1 MDDVWDHGAWEGVL
15 KIPLVNAAA
24 SYSRVIITTR
34 DEGVARRMRATW
46 PYHHVD
52 TLTPDDAWSLLK
64 KQLPNGLCQLPY
76 LQLLQVNRAP
86 CIKRVGTGFLQDAA
100 VPFPRLNKMI
110 LIGMVEWE
118 EWEWEEQVK
127 AMPRLEKLV
136 LGNCKLK
143 RVPPGL
149 ACNARALKFLVLQG
163 VQLVS
168 YLENFPFVVELEVI
182 RSPGLER
189 ITNLPSL
196 QKLTII
202 NCSKLKVLDRIPVLE
217 RLVLEDYAM
226 EKLPEYMQDIK
237 SRHLQLDCR
246 VWLLAQLAAGQSGT
260 EWDKFSHVEHVNAY
274 AHHGSNRRK
283 WYMVY
288 TKRDNFKL
296 DSNISS
302 SAVFQETLSSS
313 MVDAEGFESVYKMRK
328 STFNYVCSLVRI
340 PFLEYMMLS
349 DHTFVDG
356 RVLSLQDRV
365 AVALRMLN
373 SGEPPV
379 TVGSSA
385 GVDES
390 TASLVTQMFIEAM
403 VKRAFDLL
411 NWPCTS
417 EMEKIKH
424 KFYKVYS
431 LPNCCGVV
439 HTTRIK
445 FGSQNPDT
453 ENDGMLMQTV
463 IDPDMRLTNCWQGSP
478 GSMEQSSIL
487 HDSWLFK
494 SSENG
499 ACLNSSKLKLS
510 DGSDVGEL
518 LLEISLGNS
527 ASQGI

>member
-1 MDDVWDHGAWEGVL
+1 
-15 KIPLVNAAA
+15 
-24 SYSRVIITTR
+24 
-34 DEGVARRMRATW
+34 
-46 PYHHVD
+46 
-52 TLTPDDAWSLLK
+52 
-64 KQLPNGLCQLPY
+64 
-76 LQLLQVNRAP
+76 
-86 CIKRVGTGFLQDAA
+86 
-100 VPFPRLNKMI
+100 
-110 LIGMVEWE
+110 MVEWE

-127 AMPRLEKLV
+127 AMPRLEKIV

-149 ACNARALKFLVLQG
+149 ACNARALKCLVLQD
-163 VQLVS
+163 VQLVC

-202 NCSKLKVLDRIPVLE
+202 NCSKLKVLDRIPALE

-328 STFNYVCSLVRI
+328 STFNYVCSLD
-340 PFLEYMMLS
+340 PL
-349 DHTFVDG
+349 
-356 RVLSLQDRV
+356 
-365 AVALRMLN
+365 
-373 SGEPPV
+373 
-379 TVGSSA
+379 
-385 GVDES
+385 
-390 TASLVTQMFIEAM
+390 LVWT
-403 VKRAFDLL
+403 RAFDLL

-424 KFYKVYS
+424 KFYKVYG

-439 HTTRIK
+439 HTARIK

-463 IDPDMRLTNCWQGSP
+463 IDPDMRLTNCWQGLP
-478 GSMEQSSIL
+478 GSMDQSSIL

-510 DGSDVGEL
+510 DGSDVGEYVIGDAGYPL
-518 LLEISLGNS
+518 LPWLLTPYQLEKDLSLSDSKVEFNS
-527 ASQGI
+527 RHHGAIVIAQKALARLKDTWKCLQGEGWHPNNQLEVFWTVKTCCLLHNIVIYMEEEHGAGMRSDQEQYTSGKVRQIADEDAVRVRDALSRHMMESGAHTMAAKDAQEVVPVASGSGDDNKEQEERRRQGADRGKEKAHDS